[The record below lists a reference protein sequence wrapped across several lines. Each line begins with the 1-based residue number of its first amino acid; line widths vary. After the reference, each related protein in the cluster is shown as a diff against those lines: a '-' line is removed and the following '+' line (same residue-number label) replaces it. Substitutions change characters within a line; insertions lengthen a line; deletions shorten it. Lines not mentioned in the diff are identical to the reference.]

1 MKTLGMFHCSSQH
14 LGLGEYMK
22 NILLL
27 VTATLATFS
36 FSNGTAFAACAD
48 DIRLQEARM
57 TAQNAQEAESLEAA
71 FKYMKE
77 AKLLCARGDESKA
90 ANVLNQLKTLLTNMG
105 R

>member
-1 MKTLGMFHCSSQH
+1 MKSH
-14 LGLGEYMK
+14 LLA
-22 NILLL
+22 
-27 VTATLATFS
+27 VATFAAFA
-36 FSNGTAFAACAD
+36 FSNSTAFAACAD
-48 DIRLQEARM
+48 DIQVQEARM

-90 ANVLNQLKTLLTNMG
+90 ANILNQLKILLTKMG

>member
-1 MKTLGMFHCSSQH
+1 MKSH
-14 LGLGEYMK
+14 LLA
-22 NILLL
+22 
-27 VTATLATFS
+27 VATLAVFA
-36 FSNGTAFAACAD
+36 FSNSTAFAACAD
-48 DIRLQEARM
+48 DIQVQEARM

-90 ANVLNQLKTLLTNMG
+90 ANVLNQLKTLLTKMG